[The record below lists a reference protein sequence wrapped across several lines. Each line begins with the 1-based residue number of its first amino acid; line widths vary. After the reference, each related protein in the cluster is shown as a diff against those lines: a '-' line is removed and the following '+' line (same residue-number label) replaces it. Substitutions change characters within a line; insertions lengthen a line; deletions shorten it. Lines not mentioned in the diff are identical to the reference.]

1 MADRR
6 DAGVP
11 GRAALAAL
19 VLALLPACAGEV
31 GRPLGGAGAAHPCAG
46 RWEVIARGDYVDR
59 LRIAWTTTWTSSWR
73 IHPDGKTEGT
83 VVPDAPGWPTYAMV
97 GVRTAPGVGS
107 SDGRFPTPP
116 ELRPQ
121 CRAETVAIHVDY
133 AIKDGVFTGQ
143 ATYRCP
149 EVLGPYA
156 LTGDV
161 TCGAP

>member
-1 MADRR
+1 MVDRR
-6 DAGVP
+6 DPRVRG
-11 GRAALAAL
+11 GAALAAL
-19 VLALLPACAGEV
+19 ALLSACAGEA
-31 GRPLGGAGAAHPCAG
+31 RHPLGGGDGAAHPCEG

-83 VVPDAPGWPTYAMV
+83 VVPDAPGWPAYAMV

-107 SDGRFPTPP
+107 SDGQFPTPP
-116 ELRPQ
+116 DLRPH

-156 LTGDV
+156 LTGNV